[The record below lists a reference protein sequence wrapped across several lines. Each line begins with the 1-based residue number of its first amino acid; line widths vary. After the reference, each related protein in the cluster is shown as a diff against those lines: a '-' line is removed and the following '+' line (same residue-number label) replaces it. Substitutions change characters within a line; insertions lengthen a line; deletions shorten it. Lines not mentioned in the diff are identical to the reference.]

1 MSGNERAVADAR
13 CLSFAAYPRM
23 VGVETLLESKL
34 NPATL
39 LAKAGVGI
47 PGYLQKFDG
56 TPELLDDLNDH
67 WCAKR
72 HKAERNWLVEETQK
86 LQLEKR
92 LRVSYLS
99 GDVHCAAVSIFHHS
113 KQKLDPAKDPKY
125 QVQIVSS
132 AIVNTPPPKAVLM
145 AIRTLGKKRHKT
157 LHNIEVGRSQRG
169 HMLLSRALR

>member
-1 MSGNERAVADAR
+1 
-13 CLSFAAYPRM
+13 M

-56 TPELLDDLNDH
+56 SPELLDDLNDH

-99 GDVHCAAVSIFHHS
+99 GDVHCAAVSVFHHS
-113 KQKLDPAKDPKY
+113 KKELDPAKDPKY

-145 AIRTLGKKRHKT
+145 AIRTLGKKRHKVRT
-157 LHNIEVGRSQRG
+157 APIRLHVLGLARR
-169 HMLLSRALR
+169 